1 MSQANLPSRRFNLY
15 NFTLLRELNFLSP
28 YLPFSPTFPS
38 PDWQAQ
44 FTGSLALF
52 WQNEILGIE
61 LANIFSSF

>member
-15 NFTLLRELNFLSP
+15 NFTLLRELTFLSP

-38 PDWQAQ
+38 PDWQGQ
-44 FTGSLALF
+44 LTGSLALF
-52 WQNEILGIE
+52 RQNEILGIE